1 MEPKWDPYGTQLSCV
16 ITQLNSFGCHKLPAK
31 VVATSFQHKI
41 LVAESDLCRVFHQG
55 VPPRASTRGFHL
67 GLPPGYSTRG
77 FHQGVLSPSKMGVR
91 ETRPKNV
98 SRSSAQALWKMRS
111 MFHQGV
117 PPWARSRG
125 VFPPMVGIWLA
136 IPLLSLPTN
145 GWDLA
150 CHFYKMARGMVS
162 FRAISWTTLQLAW

>member
-16 ITQLNSFGCHKLPAK
+16 TTQLNSFGCHKLPAK

-55 VPPRASTRGFHL
+55 VPPQASTRV
-67 GLPPGYSTRG
+67 
-77 FHQGVLSPSKMGVR
+77 FHQGVPPRGS
-91 ETRPKNV
+91 TRV
-98 SRSSAQALWKMRS
+98 FHQAVPPGGSTLV
-111 MFHQGV
+111 FHQGV
-117 PPWARSRG
+117 PPWARSCG

-136 IPLLSLPTN
+136 ISLLSLPTN